1 MKYKVLVRRV
11 CSCCHGYS
19 LLPGSDTQ
27 LYRVGC
33 YKFVMEHSL
42 PTFESCNQAIL
53 VIFDMWDWSDNM
65 RRYTV
70 FKKYFVRRLVWE
82 FSGTMGQGKDPCSK
96 NIASHHR

>member
-27 LYRVGC
+27 LYGVGC

-42 PTFESCNQAIL
+42 PTCESCNQTIL
-53 VIFDMWDWSDNM
+53 LFFDMWDCSGNM

-82 FSGTMGQGKDPCSK
+82 FSGTMAQGKVTCSK
-96 NIASHHR
+96 IISSHDR